1 MNGGKRLQLG
11 AAGDRDRFQGDL
23 AEVIVFN
30 TELSDADRATVL
42 AALRAKYGLQAAVRN
57 LPADPVNIT
66 PTLDGGTFWFRQG
79 VTVVMSTATTDGE
92 IRYTTDGT
100 APGPSSPRYSAPIE
114 LTASATVKAQTFAP
128 SVIRAR

>member
-1 MNGGKRLQLG
+1 MQLG

-79 VTVVMSTATTDGE
+79 VTVVMSTADRRRRDTLHDG
-92 IRYTTDGT
+92 RHGARPVV
-100 APGPSSPRYSAPIE
+100 APLFRADSS
-114 LTASATVKAQTFAP
+114 
-128 SVIRAR
+128 